1 MAEDKS
7 VIKVPGISSTQI
19 VPKINTSTQE
29 ELVFN
34 NGIYITKS
42 SLSKTLSKSLVRLW
56 KNGNKLYIFNR
67 DTTVL
72 ENLIKY
78 FSNTDSDLSIS
89 VGSEFTQITNNSN
102 SSILVRNLK
111 GTSTLF
117 TNTVGSS
124 NNLLDDSTI
133 KSTLVS
139 SDITLN
145 SESLENK
152 QLKIYKLKRS
162 ISTDYV
168 IKHFLPYIT
177 QQEKTSLNV
186 IDNSNFFLRLK
197 SIFTSKEILS
207 NYDNFVY
214 FLSIWIFPFI
224 DNTLNLPTFDII
236 KSNKNIK
243 SKLLAPLTENDLELY
258 KNISILNYRNINYNF
273 VNKIENVNIQ
283 NANNNVLG
291 EKKALSIIKDYS
303 FIIPEPNSVLV
314 FVNKQNNYIFS
325 ILVTSTE
332 DAYVS
337 TAGGGADTIV
347 GVAIRYETKS
357 IYNNANLPSYLTTFN
372 SLYTSELQYNF
383 DMYTIPLDR
392 YESLLAYNQNI
403 LELEV
408 NEPTFNTITDGDYYV
423 VEID

>member
-1 MAEDKS
+1 MAQDKS

-34 NGIYITKS
+34 NGVYISKS
-42 SLSKTLSKSLVRLW
+42 SLNKTLPKSLVRLW
-56 KNGNKLYIFNR
+56 KNGNKLYLFNR

-72 ENLIKY
+72 EKIIKY
-78 FSNTDSDLSIS
+78 FANTNSDLSIS
-89 VGSEFTQITNNSN
+89 AGSEFTQVTNNDN
-102 SSILVRNLK
+102 LSILVRNMK

-117 TNTVGSS
+117 TNIGSS
-124 NNLLDDSTI
+124 NNLLDEATI

-139 SDITLN
+139 SNIIVN
-145 SESLENK
+145 SEILENK

-168 IKHFLPYIT
+168 AKYFLPYVEE
-177 QQEKTSLNV
+177 QEKLSLDT

-224 DNTLNLPTFDII
+224 DNTLNLSTFDII

-243 SKLLAPLTENDLELY
+243 SKLLGPLIENDLELY
-258 KNISILNYRNINYNF
+258 RNIVIINNKNINYNF

-291 EKKALSIIKDYS
+291 EKKALSLIKDFS
-303 FIIPEPNSVLV
+303 FITPEAGNVLV
-314 FVNKQNNYIFS
+314 FINKQNNYIFS
-325 ILVTSTE
+325 ILVNSVE
-332 DAYVS
+332 DAYIT
-337 TAGGGADTIV
+337 TAGGGADTV
-347 GVAIRYETKS
+347 NNVAIRYELKP
-357 IYNNANLPSYLTTFN
+357 IYNTTNGPSYLTTFN
-372 SLYTSELQYNF
+372 SLYTPELQYNF
-383 DMYTIPLDR
+383 DMYTIPLNSYQR
-392 YESLLAYNQNI
+392 IIAYNQNVT
-403 LELEV
+403 ELEI
-408 NEPTFNTITDGDYYV
+408 NDSTFNTITDGDYYV